1 MRLFAP
7 GPGRVKICG
16 ITTEADARMCSEAGA
31 DALGFNFYEK
41 SSRHLSSEALG
52 WIRGLE
58 GVADRVAVVVN
69 ASPDLLETLI
79 RSGCFEAIQF
89 HGDETPAQCVRSGAA
104 SWMKAIRAKDREALE
119 LALHFQTPHLL
130 LDAWSPSAYGGTG
143 ETADWTLLRDFV
155 SEFPEKKFVLAGGL
169 SPRNVAEAVCAV
181 RPSAVDVAGGV
192 ESSPGRKDPAKVRD
206 FIQAARGAE

>member
-7 GPGRVKICG
+7 GAGRVKICG
-16 ITTEADARMCSEAGA
+16 ITTEADARMCVEAGA

-41 SSRHLSSEALG
+41 SSRHLSLAALD
-52 WIRGLE
+52 WIQGLE

-69 ASPDLLETLI
+69 ASSELLETLI

-89 HGDETPAQCVRSGAA
+89 HGDETPEQCATSGAA
-104 SWMKAIRAKDREALE
+104 SWMKAIRAKDRETLDSALLFE
-119 LALHFQTPHLL
+119 TPHLL

-143 ETADWTLLRDFV
+143 ETADWTMLRDFV

-169 SPRNVAEAVCAV
+169 TPRNVAEAIRAV
-181 RPSAVDVAGGV
+181 RPAAVDVAGGV
-192 ESSPGRKDPAKVRD
+192 ESSPGRKDAAKVRD
-206 FIQAARGAE
+206 FIQAARSAE

>member
-7 GPGRVKICG
+7 GTGRVKICG
-16 ITTEADARMCSEAGA
+16 ITTEADARMCAEAGA

-41 SSRHLSSEALG
+41 SSRHLSLAALD
-52 WIRGLE
+52 WIQGLE

-69 ASPDLLETLI
+69 ASSELLETLI

-89 HGDETPAQCVRSGAA
+89 HGDETPEQCAGSRAPN
-104 SWMKAIRAKDREALE
+104 WMKAIRAKDRATLESALQFE
-119 LALHFQTPHLL
+119 TPHLL

-143 ETADWTLLRDFV
+143 ETADWMMLRDFV

-169 SPRNVAEAVCAV
+169 TSQNVAEAIRAV
-181 RPSAVDVAGGV
+181 RPAAVDVAGGV
-192 ESSPGRKDPAKVRD
+192 ESSPGRKDSAKVRD
-206 FIQAARGAE
+206 FMLAARSAE